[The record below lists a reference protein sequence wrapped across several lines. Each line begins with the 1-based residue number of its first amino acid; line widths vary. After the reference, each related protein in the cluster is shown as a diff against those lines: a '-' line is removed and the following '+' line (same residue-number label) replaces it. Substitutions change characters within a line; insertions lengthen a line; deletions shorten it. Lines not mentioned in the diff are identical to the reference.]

1 MFIKTQSPANQ
12 PGTIRNRPLLFY
24 NSMKQMVLGIL
35 SVLSSMKSQH
45 FVKKKKKQLNI
56 QCAAGF
62 ISEKKILKTG
72 KLDYFLIA
80 NLPKS

>member
-12 PGTIRNRPLLFY
+12 PGTIRNRPLLLY

-45 FVKKKKKQLNI
+45 FVKKKQLNI